1 MNARINLSSAIR
13 FVCPYLII
21 EVMNLSLLYV
31 LTFFFFFFFFG
42 LKIWNSKALRMYLK
56 IIMTKSDISARYIVK
71 TMSITIIYI
80 YTAPCVSV
88 CSISKFDLMSNY

>member
-1 MNARINLSSAIR
+1 MNSRINLSSTIR

-21 EVMNLSLLYV
+21 EVINLSLLYV
-31 LTFFFFFFFFG
+31 LTFFFFFG

-71 TMSITIIYI
+71 TMSITIRAKITYSKLAAVGPVPYI
-80 YTAPCVSV
+80 KLGHVS
-88 CSISKFDLMSNY
+88 N